1 MMYGPYLMCAKGVD
15 NGGNVSF
22 TIAADPQYAVSTDC
36 IRMLTAD
43 HSEAVL
49 IPYYKRNN
57 RVIEDPKTSAMT
69 VWFPKENMGKATE
82 IREITGDHLYG
93 YYALY

>member
-1 MMYGPYLMCAKGVD
+1 MYGPYLMCAKGVD

-49 IPYYKRNN
+49 IPYYTRNN
-57 RVIEDPKTSAMT
+57 RVIEDPK
-69 VWFPKENMGKATE
+69 
-82 IREITGDHLYG
+82 RLQ
-93 YYALY
+93 